1 MAENDWTSAMEYI
14 QRALSLV
21 DEFEILVAAWQT
33 HATAWHLNMHA
44 KEQQKAEAQRE
55 RAESCI
61 LKIANSFAPD
71 EPLRTSFLAA
81 GPIRRVLRDKI
92 LGKAMQGYA

>member
-1 MAENDWTSAMEYI
+1 MAENDWTSATEYI
-14 QRALSLV
+14 QRAFHLV

-33 HATAWHLNMHA
+33 HATAWRLYIHA

-71 EPLRTSFLAA
+71 EPLRASFLAA
-81 GPIRRVLRDKI
+81 GPVRRVLRDKV
-92 LGKAMQGYA
+92 LDNAKH